1 MNRTHIEVIDT
12 DGIKHILPI
21 SMVEVRESPPGAEC
35 ACIVDGGS
43 VRVYA
48 DMPYEYFRRILLLG
62 EEP

>member
-12 DGIKHILPI
+12 DGRKHILPI
-21 SMVEVRESPPGAEC
+21 AMVEVWEASPDDDC
-35 ACIVDGGS
+35 ACIVDAGS
-43 VRVYA
+43 IRIYA